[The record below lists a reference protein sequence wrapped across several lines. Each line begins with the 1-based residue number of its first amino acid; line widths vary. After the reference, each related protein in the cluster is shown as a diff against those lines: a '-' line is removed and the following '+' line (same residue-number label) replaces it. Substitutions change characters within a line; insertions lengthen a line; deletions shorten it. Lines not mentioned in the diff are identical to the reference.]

1 MNNAITLSLL
11 VAAMIVEGWRIAV
24 LYHIAS
30 GDIFPAI
37 IFSVIFQSS
46 IFYLAYHSHIKA
58 SIALGVVSGL
68 LSISSFVPNLIIQY
82 DKNMTVQLEEPPAL
96 PKFEDKKA
104 GQRLWNEADAYVKA
118 FNDET
123 EQVKKKIKEVDEK
136 NAKLKVEYPTLR
148 YSSPRFPFYVNVIVA
163 LIVSVFPSLLTTFIS
178 YRLSEQKKEKDI
190 GMNQQQKFTQERKTE
205 TVMAVN
211 HDRNDQLLADKNAGL
226 SVSQLAKKYGVSENR
241 VRAILKSKT
250 NKGV

>member
-1 MNNAITLSLL
+1 MSHTITLSLL
-11 VAAMIVEGWRIAV
+11 VSAMIVEGWRIAV

-30 GDIFPAI
+30 GDIFPAV
-37 IFSVIFQSS
+37 IFSIIFQSS
-46 IFYLAYHSHIKA
+46 IFYLAYHSHIRA
-58 SIALGVVSGL
+58 SIALGVVSGI
-68 LSISSFVPNLIIQY
+68 LSMSSFVPNLLIQY
-82 DKNMTVQLEEPPAL
+82 EKNMTVQLEDPPTL
-96 PKFEDKKA
+96 PKFEDKKS

-123 EQVKKKIKEVDEK
+123 EQVKKKIRMIEEN

-190 GMNQQQKFTQERKTE
+190 GMNQQKFTQERKTE
-205 TVMAVN
+205 VFMAVN

>member
-1 MNNAITLSLL
+1 
-11 VAAMIVEGWRIAV
+11 
-24 LYHIAS
+24 
-30 GDIFPAI
+30 
-37 IFSVIFQSS
+37 
-46 IFYLAYHSHIKA
+46 
-58 SIALGVVSGL
+58 
-68 LSISSFVPNLIIQY
+68 
-82 DKNMTVQLEEPPAL
+82 L
-96 PKFEDKKA
+96 PKFEDKKS

-123 EQVKKKIKEVDEK
+123 EQVKKKIRMIEEN

-190 GMNQQQKFTQERKTE
+190 GMNQQKFTQERKTE
-205 TVMAVN
+205 VFMAVN